1 MAAFRAR
8 GPSRR
13 LAYDQVEEV
22 ATAALYLHDLLVM
35 REDDIEYDP
44 FTRDGVSRDPVI
56 EAVPTDSILRND
68 MNARIDRLT
77 EALDRL
83 NALAAVRTRRL
94 QDILFS
100 RLWAAM
106 LAAPPALDSLH
117 DAR

>member
-1 MAAFRAR
+1 
-8 GPSRR
+8 
-13 LAYDQVEEV
+13 
-22 ATAALYLHDLLVM
+22 
-35 REDDIEYDP
+35 
-44 FTRDGVSRDPVI
+44 
-56 EAVPTDSILRND
+56 